1 MERRGWGAVAAPRGR
16 RWGLPAPAPAST
28 LAAAM
33 SHLDLHLARADGLAT
48 LTIDRPARRNA
59 LTLDMWQALPG
70 LLDSLSADG
79 ALRCVVLRGAG
90 EVAFSAGADIA
101 GFARERG
108 AEARERAYNDALVA
122 AFLSIE
128 RCAHPVVAALSGHAL
143 GGGCGLA
150 LMCDF
155 RVGGPGTRMGIP
167 ARNLGLF
174 YPHEGLDALLR
185 IAGEAVAMEMLV
197 EGRTYTGEE
206 ALARRLLTRL
216 VPDAAVQAEALALA
230 ARIAEGAPLANRFHK
245 RALRALRGPLPIT
258 PADRA
263 ELDEFPRSA
272 DFREA
277 VAAFGEKRRPV
288 FRGR

>member
-1 MERRGWGAVAAPRGR
+1 
-16 RWGLPAPAPAST
+16 
-28 LAAAM
+28 M
-33 SHLDLHLARADGLAT
+33 SHPDLYLARDAGIAT

-59 LTLDMWQALPG
+59 LTLPMWRAVAG
-70 LLDSLSADG
+70 LFEDLSADTS
-79 ALRCVVLRGAG
+79 LRCVILRGAG
-90 EVAFSAGADIA
+90 EEAFSAGADITA
-101 GFARERG
+101 FATERG
-108 AEARERAYNDALVA
+108 TEERERAYNDALVA

-197 EGRTYTGEE
+197 EGRTYSGEE
-206 ALARRLLTRL
+206 ALARGLLTRL
-216 VPDAAVQAEALALA
+216 VPDDAVQAEARALA
-230 ARIAEGAPLANRFHK
+230 ARVAEGAPLANRFHK
-245 RALRALRGPLPIT
+245 RALRALRGPLPISDT
-258 PADRA
+258 DRA
-263 ELDEFPRSA
+263 ELDAFPRSA
-272 DFREA
+272 DFLEA
-277 VAAFGEKRRPV
+277 VKAFGEKRRPV
-288 FRGR
+288 FRGE

>member
-1 MERRGWGAVAAPRGR
+1 
-16 RWGLPAPAPAST
+16 
-28 LAAAM
+28 M
-33 SHLDLHLARADGLAT
+33 SHPDLHLARDAGIAT
-48 LTIDRPARRNA
+48 LTIDRPAKRNA
-59 LTLDMWQALPG
+59 LTLPMWQALPG
-70 LLDSLSADG
+70 MLEALSADT
-79 ALRCVVLRGAG
+79 ALRCVILRGAG
-90 EVAFSAGADIA
+90 EEAFSAGADITS
-101 GFARERG
+101 FATERG
-108 AEARERAYNDALVA
+108 TEARERAYNDALIA

-155 RVGGPGTRMGIP
+155 RVGGPGTRLGIP

-216 VPDAAVQAEALALA
+216 VPDGAVQEEARALA

-258 PADRA
+258 AADRA
-263 ELDEFPRSA
+263 ELERFPRSA

-288 FRGR
+288 FRGE

>member
-1 MERRGWGAVAAPRGR
+1 
-16 RWGLPAPAPAST
+16 
-28 LAAAM
+28 M
-33 SHLDLHLARADGLAT
+33 SHPDLHLAQDAGIAT
-48 LTIDRPARRNA
+48 LTIARPAKRNA
-59 LTLDMWQALPG
+59 LTLPMWQALPG
-70 LLDSLSADG
+70 IFGALSAD
-79 ALRCVVLRGAG
+79 ASLRCVILRGAG
-90 EVAFSAGADIA
+90 EEAFSAGADIT
-101 GFARERG
+101 GFATERG
-108 AEARERAYNDALVA
+108 TEARERAYNEALIG

-155 RVGGPGTRMGIP
+155 RVGAPGTRLGIP

-216 VPDAAVQAEALALA
+216 VPDGAVQEETRSLA

-258 PADRA
+258 AADRA
-263 ELDEFPRSA
+263 ELEAFPRSA

-288 FRGR
+288 FRGE

>member
-1 MERRGWGAVAAPRGR
+1 
-16 RWGLPAPAPAST
+16 
-28 LAAAM
+28 M
-33 SHLDLHLARADGLAT
+33 SHPDLHLAQGAGIAT
-48 LTIDRPARRNA
+48 LTISRPARRNA
-59 LTLDMWQALPG
+59 LTLPMWQALPG
-70 LLDSLSADG
+70 LFETLSAD
-79 ALRCVVLRGAG
+79 ASLRCVVLRGAG
-90 EVAFSAGADIA
+90 EQAFSAGADIA
-101 GFARERG
+101 AFATERG
-108 AEARERAYNDALVA
+108 TEERERAYHDALVS
-122 AFLSIE
+122 AFLAIE

-197 EGRTYTGEE
+197 EGRTYSGAE
-206 ALARRLLTRL
+206 ALERRLLTRL
-216 VPDAAVQAEALALA
+216 VPDEAVQAEALALA
-230 ARIAEGAPLANRFHK
+230 RRIAEGAPLANRFHK

-258 PADRA
+258 AADRA
-263 ELDEFPRSA
+263 ELEEFPRSA

-277 VAAFGEKRRPV
+277 VAAFNEKRKPV
-288 FRGR
+288 FQGR